1 MSAPVPPRPT
11 TRDDRDLP
19 DGRAVAFIPG
29 ESASRPRWRGDTDPP
44 PALRLA
50 DEQPAAPPKL
60 PGEVWRGQA
69 GQLGLCAVAPDPFV
83 IVASPALRAWRW
95 VPDAKEIPVVSR
107 WRARIASIS
116 EEAAAVFRAWA
127 EHERAVV
134 AGEKRLLVA
143 MQNLAEALEDI
154 IEAESSGDDDIAA
167 IAQGDADAAHAECDV
182 ARTALAA
189 LGVDVDSGTEHL

>member
-1 MSAPVPPRPT
+1 MSAPPVPPRPP
-11 TRDDRDLP
+11 RDDRDP
-19 DGRAVAFIPG
+19 MDGRAVAFIPG
-29 ESASRPRWRGDTDPP
+29 RTASRPRWRGDTDPP
-44 PALRLA
+44 PANTPSLEL
-50 DEQPAAPPKL
+50 PAPPPKL
-60 PGEVWRGQA
+60 PGEVWRGQV

-95 VPDAKEIPVVSR
+95 VPHAEEIPVVSR
-107 WRARIASIS
+107 WRCRIDD
-116 EEAAAVFRAWA
+116 AAAVFRAWA

-143 MQNLAEALEDI
+143 MQDLAEALEDI

-167 IAQGDADAAHAECDV
+167 IAQSDADAARAECDV

-189 LGVDVDSGTEHL
+189 LGVSL